1 MRRAVLMI
9 CDGLRADLV
18 SEETCPEITRL
29 ARAGRWFARH
39 TAVFPSVTRV
49 STASIAT
56 GCWPRR
62 HGLPGNWMALD
73 DGAGPTVRDAGTPEF
88 RGQMRRALG
97 RTLAVPTLAQR
108 LAAHGGAIVL
118 ANVSPGAAYL
128 HDPDGFGHVYHRAG
142 SLGPGGTPLAPL
154 AVGHDAAGDLAMTE
168 QFCAEVLLERR
179 PALAVLWLCQP
190 DDAGHDF
197 GLGSPEHLAAV
208 AAADRC
214 VGLVAEAVR
223 RLQAQ
228 GDEVLL
234 LVGADHGQETAAQ
247 TVDLEGELVAAGLKE
262 SPGSSE
268 VLVADQ
274 GSAALIYVSEQ
285 SVPRVPALTGWL
297 RAQPWLDQLF
307 AGDALATVGLVP
319 EGGLAIALSLAKSS
333 APNAFG
339 VSGLSWEIG
348 AVTGV
353 PEPPGRATHGGLG
366 RYETHPFLVA
376 VGAGVTPGTAT
387 EARSS
392 VIDLAPTILRHLGRP
407 HDDLDGTPLDLG

>member
-18 SEETCPEITRL
+18 TADTCPEISRL
-29 ARAGRWFARH
+29 ARAGREFRRH
-39 TAVFPSVTRV
+39 RAVFPSVTRV
-49 STASIAT
+49 SAASIAT

-62 HGLPGNWMALD
+62 HGLHGNRMVLD
-73 DGAGPTVRDAGTPEF
+73 AGDGPEVRDAGRPEF
-88 RGQMRRALG
+88 RAQLRQALG

-108 LAAHGGAIVL
+108 LAGHGGAIVF

-168 QFCAEVLLERR
+168 QFCLDALLDRR

-197 GLGSPEHLAAV
+197 GLGSPQHHAAM

-214 VGLVAEAVR
+214 VGLVVKAIQQLE
-223 RLQAQ
+223 AQ

-234 LVGADHGQETAAQ
+234 LVGADHGQETTVQ
-247 TVDLEGELVAAGLKE
+247 TVHLEGELVAAGLKE
-262 SPGSSE
+262 SPDSRD

-274 GSAALIYVSEQ
+274 GSAALIYTGA
-285 SVPRVPALTGWL
+285 PADARIPALAEWL

-307 AGDALATVGLVP
+307 AGDTLATVGMAP

-339 VSGLSWEIG
+339 VPGLTWELG
-348 AVTGV
+348 AATGV
-353 PEPPGRATHGGLG
+353 TEPGRRATHGGLG

-376 VGAGVTPGTAT
+376 AGAGVAPGTTT

-407 HDDLDGTPLDLG
+407 HDDLDGGPLDLG